1 MTRRKR
7 IHYDPAN
14 DLYAVL
20 GVTPSATPD
29 DLRRSFRQRAKE
41 VHPDRNP
48 DKSNWAH
55 DQFERLNDAYDVLSD
70 TTLRAEYDEKRGRY
84 RRHRGS
90 DGMAWWERPHPKS
103 SEPSPPEREYP
114 VHAPGSP
121 SASPKRRRQPVYE
134 YIYGR
139 RHTYRPYQAL
149 LVISSLILFVSLC
162 ATITNPV
169 RLVVPGATG
178 GSAFPAGL
186 QSAQPPQGA
195 ASTAAGPR
203 PCSDPDVTITEPQD
217 DDELTDYLQVR
228 GTATDP
234 HFLFYTVE
242 IGPLDVA
249 LPGTS
254 TPPAWTPTISYRGTR
269 PVEDGRLYPDVSSS
283 TFAPGN
289 YVVRLTVNLDDGT
302 VLTPCEV
309 RVHHR
314 PAF

>member
-7 IHYDPAN
+7 IHYDPSN

-20 GVTPSATPD
+20 GVQPSATPD
-29 DLRRSFRQRAKE
+29 DLRHSFRQRAKE

-55 DQFERLNDAYDVLSD
+55 DQFERLNDAYDILSD
-70 TTLRAEYDEKRGRY
+70 TTLRAEYDEKRRRY
-84 RRHRGS
+84 RHQRGP
-90 DGMAWWERPHPKS
+90 DGIAWWERPHPTSAQPS
-103 SEPSPPEREYP
+103 SPEREYP
-114 VHAPGSP
+114 AHTPYPP
-121 SASPKRRRQPVYE
+121 SVTPKRQRQPIYE
-134 YIYGR
+134 YMYGR
-139 RHTYRPYQAL
+139 KHTYRPYQAL
-149 LVISSLILFVSLC
+149 LVISSLVLFVSLC
-162 ATITNPV
+162 ATLTNPV
-169 RLVVPGATG
+169 HVVVPGATD
-178 GSAFPAGL
+178 GSALAAGSP
-186 QSAQPPQGA
+186 SAQPAQAA
-195 ASTAAGPR
+195 ASTAASPR
-203 PCSDPDVTITEPQD
+203 PCSDPDVTITEPHD
-217 DDELTDYLQVR
+217 DDELTGYLQVR

-254 TPPAWTPTISYRGTR
+254 TAPAWMPTISYRGTR

-283 TFAPGN
+283 RFAPGS
-289 YVVRLTVNLDDGT
+289 YVIRLTVNLDDGT
-302 VLTPCEV
+302 VLPPCEV